1 LELPEPGFIFRG
13 NFDGIAA
20 SGTEI
25 YFEGWDVT
33 RGDGNGT
40 RHVAIDVGAS
50 TGRLV
55 AGQLRDGRW
64 AIEEIGRFRTPMV
77 QDEATGYQCWEID
90 SIFAEVGAALYRF
103 AARGPLASVGADSW
117 GVDYVLLDARLR
129 QVGKAVCYR
138 DKRTNGVMERFL
150 QHIPAEEIYRR
161 TGIQFLSI
169 NTLYQLAAAVE
180 QEPQWMEEARHL
192 LMIPDYLHFRLAG
205 VVSNEYTNATT
216 SQVCGLDGQ
225 WDETLLRAA
234 GVQRNLMQPP
244 VQAATILGETCLN
257 GQSVKV
263 IAPATHDTASAV
275 AGTPLE
281 SGEEIYISSGTWSL
295 MGIESRTPIATHQ
308 ALAMNFTNEGG
319 LERRFRVLKNIMGM
333 WLLQRICAEN
343 KVDDVAALV
352 DQAAASPAFRS
363 IVNPNDELFL
373 NPASMTDALR
383 AYCRQTGQPAPETL
397 AQMARTV
404 FDSLAL
410 SYVHVKEQLETL
422 AGRKFTLIRIVGG
435 GCQNRLLNQLCA
447 DACQLPVVAGP
458 VEASALGNLS
468 AQMIAM
474 GGLDDLDAARALI
487 RSSFTLKEFRPR
499 FGFPESVYRNFQQL
513 LLTGYQ
519 EGEKPT

>member
-1 LELPEPGFIFRG
+1 MIQGE
-13 NFDGIAA
+13 
-20 SGTEI
+20 
-25 YFEGWDVT
+25 
-33 RGDGNGT
+33 GNGT

-55 AGQLRDGRW
+55 AGQIRDGCW
-64 AIEEIGRFRTPMV
+64 SIQEVGRFRTPMV
-77 QDEATGYQCWEID
+77 HDEETGYQCWDLDAIV
-90 SIFAEVGAALYRF
+90 AEVGVALGRYAAH
-103 AARGPLASVGADSW
+103 GPVASVGVDSW
-117 GVDYVLLDARLR
+117 GVDYVLLDAELR

-138 DKRTNGVMERFL
+138 DKRTNGVMNRFL
-150 QHIPAEEIYRR
+150 ERIPAEEVYRR

-216 SQVCGLDGQ
+216 SQICGLDGQ
-225 WDETLLRAA
+225 WDEALLRAT
-234 GVQRNLMQPP
+234 GVKRNLMKPP
-244 VQAATILGETCLN
+244 VQAASVLGDTSLK
-257 GQSVKV
+257 GQFVKV

-281 SGEEIYISSGTWSL
+281 SGDEIYISSGTWSL
-295 MGIESRTPIATHQ
+295 MGIESLTPIATPQ

-333 WLLQRICAEN
+333 WPLQRICVEH

-352 DQAAASPAFRS
+352 DQAAEVPAFRS
-363 IVNPNDELFL
+363 IVNPNDEIFL

-383 AYCRQTGQPAPETL
+383 VSCSQTGQPAPETL
-397 AQMARTV
+397 AQMARTI

-410 SYVHVKEQLETL
+410 SYANVKEQLETL
-422 AGRKFTLIRIVGG
+422 AGRKLTLIRIVGG
-435 GCQNRLLNQLCA
+435 GCQNQLLNQLCA

-468 AQMIAM
+468 AQMIAV
-474 GGLDDLDAARALI
+474 GGLDNLNAARAFI
-487 RSSFTLKEFRPR
+487 RKSFSLKQFRP
-499 FGFPESVYRNFQQL
+499 GSSIPERVYRSFQQL
-513 LLTGYQ
+513 LLTRYQ
-519 EGEKPT
+519 EGEGPA

>member
-1 LELPEPGFIFRG
+1 M
-13 NFDGIAA
+13 
-20 SGTEI
+20 
-25 YFEGWDVT
+25 T

-55 AGQLRDGRW
+55 AGQLRDGCW
-64 AIEEIGRFRTPMV
+64 SIQEVGRFRTPMV
-77 QDEATGYQCWEID
+77 HDAATGYQCWDVDAIV
-90 SIFAEVGAALYRF
+90 AEVGAAL
-103 AARGPLASVGADSW
+103 ALGATQDPVASVGVDSW
-117 GVDYVLLDARLR
+117 GVDYVLLDAHLR

-138 DKRTNGVMERFL
+138 DKRTNGFLERFL
-150 QHIPAEEIYRR
+150 QRIPAEEVYRR

-169 NTLYQLAAAVE
+169 NTLYQLAAGVE

-192 LMIPDYLHFRLAG
+192 SMIPDYLHFRLAG

-216 SQVCGLDGQ
+216 SQICGLDGQ

-234 GVQRNLMQPP
+234 GVKRNLMQPP
-244 VQAATILGETCLN
+244 VQAATILAETRLN

-275 AGTPLE
+275 AATPLE
-281 SGEEIYISSGTWSL
+281 SGDEIYISSGTWSL
-295 MGIESRTPIATHQ
+295 MGIESLAPIATAQ

-333 WLLQRICAEN
+333 WLLQRICAEH
-343 KVDDVAALV
+343 KVDDIAALI
-352 DQAAASPAFRS
+352 DRAAASPAFRS
-363 IVNPNDELFL
+363 IVNPNDDLFL

-383 AYCRQTGQPAPETL
+383 AYCRQTGQPAPDTL
-397 AQMARTV
+397 AQLARTV

-410 SYVHVKEQLETL
+410 SYAHVKEQLETL
-422 AGRKFTLIRIVGG
+422 TGRKLTLIRIVGG
-435 GCQNRLLNQLCA
+435 GCQNQLLNQLCA

-468 AQMIAM
+468 AQAIAM
-474 GGLDDLDAARALI
+474 GRLENLNAARALI
-487 RSSFTLKEFRPR
+487 RKSFFLQQFRP
-499 FGFPESVYRNFQQL
+499 ESSIPGRVYRSFQTL
-513 LLTGYQ
+513 ALTRYQ
-519 EGEKPT
+519 EGEKP